1 MLMKDQLLEQFG
13 DAVQV
18 EESAVGDEVY
28 VVDRT
33 RITEVCQFMRD
44 QAEPNFSILMDLTAV
59 DYLKLNH
66 KPRFAVI
73 YHLFSLSNN
82 QRVRIKAYVPEN
94 DPIIASVTHLWAG
107 ANWYER
113 EVWDMFGI
121 KFKGHPDLRRI
132 LMYDEFKGHPLRKDY
147 PFSKRQP
154 LVRNDKPYID
164 KEIDAYLHRVSGSN
178 GTQKTIEN
186 VPLSM
191 QEAMKKALSD
201 SGSQSETSFLMNM
214 GPSHPAMHGVIHL
227 LLELDGEYVKNTDIG
242 IGYLHRAFEK
252 ESEVG
257 KWSHVFPYTD
267 RLNYVSPLINNV
279 AYAMAVE
286 RLLGIDIT
294 ERAKYIRVIMSEISR
309 ICDHLTCVAASG
321 MELGAMTVFLYL
333 IQAREELWSLVEEI
347 TGARL
352 TVSYIR
358 IGGVKGD
365 LTAGFADRCRAA
377 LKETRK
383 QVGECHKLLTR
394 NRIFV
399 DRVTGTGVVSK
410 EDALSYGF
418 TGPVLRSTGINYDV
432 RKANPYLVYDQL
444 DFDVP
449 YGENGDNFDRYLCR
463 LEEIEQSCRII
474 EQALEKIP
482 KGELNVDYEGKILT
496 GHQMADSG
504 KFGKT
509 KELLKSQALT
519 DPTLSGNSASN
530 RLNIFPD
537 NKRVVLPAKEQT
549 YGSIEG
555 VMNHFM
561 LIMDGY
567 GIQPPPGETYV
578 SNEGANGELGFF
590 VVSSGEDHAYRVRCR
605 PPCFALMSGFH
616 KMLQG
621 DQVAD
626 IIASFGTIN
635 MIAGE
640 LDR

>member
-1 MLMKDQLLEQFG
+1 MY
-13 DAVQV
+13 A
-18 EESAVGDEVY
+18 
-28 VVDRT
+28 VDRN
-33 RITEVCQFMRD
+33 RIFEVCKFLKDDSQPKF
-44 QAEPNFSILMDLTAV
+44 EILMDLTAV
-59 DYLKLNH
+59 DYLQMNR
-66 KPRFAVI
+66 KPRFAVV
-73 YHLFSLSNN
+73 YHLYSLAEKH
-82 QRVRIKAYVPEN
+82 RIRLKAFVPES
-94 DPIIASVTHLWAG
+94 DPIIQTVVPLWAG

-147 PFSKRQP
+147 PYAKRQP
-154 LVRNDKPYID
+154 LVRNDQPYID
-164 KEIDAYLHRVSGSN
+164 KEIDQYIHRISGN
-178 GTQKTIEN
+178 GRSGRVEGAA
-186 VPLSM
+186 PMSM
-191 QEAMKKALSD
+191 QEAMKQAIAD
-201 SGSQSETSFLMNM
+201 GGSKTETSFLMNM
-214 GPSHPAMHGVIHL
+214 GPSHPAMHGVIHI
-227 LLELDGEYVKNTDIG
+227 LLELDGEFVKHADIG

-286 RLLGIDIT
+286 KLLGIEIT

-309 ICDHLTCVAASG
+309 ISDHLTCIAASA

-333 IQAREELWSLVEEI
+333 MQAREALWSLIEEI

-365 LTAGFADRCRAA
+365 LTEGFAERCHEA

-383 QVGECHKLLTR
+383 QISETHKLLTR

-399 DRVTGTGVVSK
+399 DRVTGTGVLSK
-410 EDALSYGF
+410 EVALSYGF
-418 TGPVLRSTGINYDV
+418 TGPVLRSTGVDFDV
-432 RKANPYLVYDQL
+432 RKYNPYLVYDQL

-449 YGENGDNFDRYLCR
+449 YGENGDNYDRYLCR
-463 LEEIEQSCRII
+463 MEEIEQSCRII
-474 EQALEKIP
+474 EQALDKIP
-482 KGELNVDYEGKILT
+482 KGELNVDYEGKVIA
-496 GHQMADSG
+496 GNEMADKG
-504 KFGKT
+504 KFGQT
-509 KELLKSQALT
+509 HDLLQRQALT
-519 DPTLSGNSASN
+519 DPTLSGNSAAN

-561 LIMDGY
+561 LIMDGH
-567 GIQPPPGETYV
+567 GIQPPPGEAYMA
-578 SNEGANGELGFF
+578 NEGANGELGFF
-590 VVSSGEDHAYRVRCR
+590 VVSNGEDHAYRVRVR
-605 PPCFALMSGFH
+605 PPCFTLMSGFH
-616 KMLQG
+616 KMLEG
-621 DQVAD
+621 DQIAD